1 METIKLY
8 DMKSLVII
16 ALFVVLAY
24 IADDIFISELHS
36 EMLYLLNKIYWIV
49 PNFNYFKCMHH

>member
-24 IADDIFISELHS
+24 IAGDIFISELHS
-36 EMLYLLNKIYWIV
+36 EMLYLLNKI
-49 PNFNYFKCMHH
+49 H